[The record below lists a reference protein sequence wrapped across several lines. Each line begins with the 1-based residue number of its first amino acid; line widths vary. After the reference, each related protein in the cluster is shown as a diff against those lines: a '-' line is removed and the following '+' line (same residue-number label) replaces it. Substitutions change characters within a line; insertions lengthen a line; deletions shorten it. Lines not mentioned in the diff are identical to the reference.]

1 MVGRRLSDGVVVAEP
16 AGDRLRWGVSSAL
29 LLVAA
34 CSCPSHDSFTAY
46 LSAMAKHPSGLLG
59 GLSAIVES
67 VHIAVAA
74 TSSPW
79 LLLRIGRFRSD
90 PYLGVFGTWFPLPS
104 LDVPWPSLDLRW
116 PSSLPTKPWD
126 LVCSG
131 GRSPHESFVLLCLV
145 GFAMWRLVPRT
156 MNRHAVCS
164 LRAVQ
169 EGRVWVLLSA
179 NVSHASAFHLLHNA
193 LQLMHF
199 GPILH
204 ASLGCD
210 MLVQL
215 LVLACVASSTASL
228 AWHGVLRNRRAEG
241 SIGAS
246 GVAMALVAANAALY
260 PHTRVR
266 MYGAEM
272 AAAQQLVAFLVLDS
286 AMSWQAGA
294 DVSSHLGGAASG
306 WAFVQWWR
314 RSRGFW

>member
-1 MVGRRLSDGVVVAEP
+1 MVVA
-16 AGDRLRWGVSSAL
+16 GSSNRLRWIFSTAL

-34 CSCPSHDSFTAY
+34 CSCPSHESFTAY
-46 LSAMAKHPSGLLG
+46 LSEMARHPSGLLG

-74 TSSPW
+74 TSSW
-79 LLLRIGRFRSD
+79 WMLLRIGRFRSD

-104 LDVPWPSLDLRW
+104 LDMPWPLLDLRL
-116 PSSLPTKPWD
+116 PSSLPKEPWD

-131 GRSPHESFVLLCLV
+131 GRSPHESFVWLCAV
-145 GFAMWRLVPRT
+145 SFAMWHIAPRT
-156 MNRHAVCS
+156 MYRHAVCS

-179 NVSHASAFHLLHNA
+179 NISHASAFHLLHNA

-210 MLVQL
+210 CLAQL

-228 AWHGVLRNRRAEG
+228 AWHGVLRDRRAEG

-246 GVAMALVAANAALY
+246 GVAMALVASNAALY
-260 PHTRVR
+260 PHVRVR

-272 AAAQQLVAFLVLDS
+272 AATQQLVAFLVLDS